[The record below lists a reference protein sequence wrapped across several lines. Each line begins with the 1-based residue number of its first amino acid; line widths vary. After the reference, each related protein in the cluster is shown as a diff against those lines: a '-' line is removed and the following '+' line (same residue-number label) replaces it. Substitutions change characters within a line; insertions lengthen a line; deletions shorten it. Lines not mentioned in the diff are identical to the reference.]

1 MYATGKLCIHLGTL
15 APTYATVSEIQQVR
29 WCTLHKLEISFQ
41 YVMNTLQYGGIR
53 CHMAKRSRNFVHSY
67 TLDIS

>member
-1 MYATGKLCIHLGTL
+1 MYATGKLCIRLGTL
-15 APTYATVSEIQQVR
+15 AATYANVCEIQQVR

-41 YVMNTLQYGGIR
+41 YVTNTLQYGGIR
-53 CHMAKRSRNFVHSY
+53 CHTARRSHNFEHSY